1 MDTDA
6 AVARGDSRRE
16 HRPTRISIIAAPEP
30 RAGAETG
37 HRPLNVDSTLDP
49 GRGHL
54 AGHPGEL
61 LGVGPAAGCQCV
73 HEGFESPAG
82 SD

>member
-1 MDTDA
+1 M
-6 AVARGDSRRE
+6 
-16 HRPTRISIIAAPEP
+16 
-30 RAGAETG
+30 
-37 HRPLNVDSTLDP
+37 LDP

-61 LGVGPAAGCQCV
+61 LGVGPAVGRQRGR
-73 HEGFESPAG
+73 EGFESPAG